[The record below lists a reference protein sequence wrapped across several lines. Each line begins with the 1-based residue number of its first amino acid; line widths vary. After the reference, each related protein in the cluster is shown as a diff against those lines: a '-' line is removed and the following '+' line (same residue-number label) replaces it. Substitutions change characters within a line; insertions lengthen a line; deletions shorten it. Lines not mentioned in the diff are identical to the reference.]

1 VAANST
7 VQDPYAAYQQP
18 VAADP
23 YAAYQQPLAAG
34 PVPTPLVDMSNVA
47 GAGPGGPPQPA
58 NYSQSPAATSVL
70 KPSLLAP
77 DQTPG
82 TAAQRLFGDKPL
94 TNSAAVVG
102 QHLKQFVAAPYR
114 EFTAPPS
121 TPEEFAVQGTQGQAG
136 LAAYRM
142 LAQPTVDNA
151 GAAYDAFKAGD
162 VTTGAQRAMDAI
174 PVAGPWA
181 RKVEND
187 AQTYGAIPA
196 LLGLG
201 TDIAAPKA
209 AGGLYARAT
218 NLAGKGMQ
226 AAASTPAAL
235 KVAATRALVTG
246 TPGEMLN
253 RSLKPP
259 VTMPDFEQSVEASLP
274 KIAAQNPQG
283 VSGFAQAAQQS
294 KNAAN
299 DWYQNLKAPYVNTPI
314 DASPIADAQQGSI
327 PITNQIENPNIFD
340 ATAAK
345 GNNYR
350 PPAPAPLRMSPFVD
364 ESGKPI
370 ASSVQPAPPQP
381 LTLGTIDDV
390 RRDTN
395 AKLDGYFAKS
405 GGDRNAAL
413 SDPETARTNATN
425 QAARNLVYQNL
436 EDLSGVPKADIA
448 ANQTLYGHLS
458 DVAQVAGKR
467 ATVAGR
473 ANPLS
478 LQESLALHG
487 NPLTQAYNFG
497 TARLFKALTD
507 SDAVTNAAVDRF
519 NNPSAIYLPP
529 RPTPFAQALS
539 AVGTGVGQASKLRPF
554 LAPSIAS
561 KGYQGS
567 LLPYTPPVTPAKK
580 DPYGR

>member
-1 VAANST
+1 VAVNPT
-7 VQDPYAAYQQP
+7 VKDPYAAYQQP
-18 VAADP
+18 VVADP

-34 PVPTPLVDMSNVA
+34 PAPTPLIDMSNVA
-47 GAGPGGPPQPA
+47 GAGPGGPPKLA
-58 NYSQSPAATSVL
+58 NYSQSPQATSVL
-70 KPSLLAP
+70 KPSILAP
-77 DQTPG
+77 DPTPG
-82 TAAQRLFGDKPL
+82 TAAQRMFGDKPL
-94 TNSAAVVG
+94 TNSATVVG

-114 EFTAPPS
+114 ALTAPPNS
-121 TPEEFAVQGTQGQAG
+121 GDEGAVQALGGQAG
-136 LAAYRM
+136 LGAYRM
-142 LAQPTVDNA
+142 LAEPTVD
-151 GAAYDAFKAGD
+151 GIRDAYTAYRAGD
-162 VTTGAQRAMDAI
+162 STTAGQRAMDAI

-181 RKVEND
+181 RRVSTD
-187 AQTYGAIPA
+187 ASTYGVVPA

-209 AGGLYARAT
+209 AGGLYGGVT
-218 NLAGKGMQ
+218 NLVGKGMQ

-235 KVAATRALVTG
+235 KVAGTRALVTG
-246 TPGEMLN
+246 TPGEMLT

-274 KIAAQNPQG
+274 KIAAQGPQG

-299 DWYQNLKAPYVNTPI
+299 DWYQDLKAPYVGVPV
-314 DASPIADAQQGSI
+314 DASPIADAQQSSI

-350 PPAPAPLRMSPFVD
+350 PPAPTPLRMSPFVD

-370 ASSVQPAPPQP
+370 ASSTQPPSPQP
-381 LTLGTIDDV
+381 LTLGTLDDV

-425 QAARNLVYQNL
+425 QASRNLVYQNL

-487 NPLTQAYNFG
+487 NPVTQAYNYG
-497 TARLFKALTD
+497 TARLFKNLTD

-519 NNPSAIYLPP
+519 NNPSAVYLPP

-539 AVGTGVGQASKLRPF
+539 TVGTGVGQASKLKP
-554 LAPSIAS
+554 LLVPSSIAA
-561 KGYQGS
+561 KGFQS
-567 LLPYTPPVTPAKK
+567 NLLPYSKSQ
-580 DPYGR
+580 R